1 MPLRKTLT
9 RSPAK
14 TAAKTSGKKVAFTA
28 KPQQAQIEQIEQI
41 EQWVSPSEPAA
52 EPASANPIAAPIAD
66 SPVPT
71 PPQIPIESVKM
82 KRLTLDIP
90 ETLHRSIKLQAV
102 TQSVS
107 MVDLLRTLLE
117 EKYGNL

>member
-28 KPQQAQIEQIEQI
+28 KPPQQAQLDE
-41 EQWVSPSEPAA
+41 WVSASEPIS
-52 EPASANPIAAPIAD
+52 EPVSERPLA
-66 SPVPT
+66 T
-71 PPQIPIESVKM
+71 PPNPAIPQSSIESVKM

-117 EKYGNL
+117 KEYGNP

>member
-1 MPLRKTLT
+1 MPLRKTLART
-9 RSPAK
+9 PAK
-14 TAAKTSGKKVAFTA
+14 TSSKTSGKKVAFTS
-28 KPQQAQIEQIEQI
+28 KPQQAQLDE
-41 EQWVSPSEPAA
+41 WVSPSEPAS
-52 EPASANPIAAPIAD
+52 EPPIATPIAD
-66 SPVPT
+66 SPEPSPEPPT
-71 PPQIPIESVKM
+71 PNPQPPIESVKM

>member
-1 MPLRKTLT
+1 MALRKTLART
-9 RSPAK
+9 PAK
-14 TAAKTSGKKVAFTA
+14 TSAKTSGKKVAFTA
-28 KPQQAQIEQIEQI
+28 KPQQAQIEQL
-41 EQWVSPSEPAA
+41 EQWVSPSEPAS
-52 EPASANPIAAPIAD
+52 EPAIAAPIAD
-66 SPVPT
+66 SPAPT

-117 EKYGNL
+117 KNYGNL

>member
-1 MPLRKTLT
+1 
-9 RSPAK
+9 
-14 TAAKTSGKKVAFTA
+14 
-28 KPQQAQIEQIEQI
+28 
-41 EQWVSPSEPAA
+41 
-52 EPASANPIAAPIAD
+52 
-66 SPVPT
+66 
-71 PPQIPIESVKM
+71 M

>member
-1 MPLRKTLT
+1 MPLRKTLART
-9 RSPAK
+9 PAK
-14 TAAKTSGKKVAFTA
+14 TASKTSGKKVAFTS
-28 KPQQAQIEQIEQI
+28 KPQQAQLDE
-41 EQWVSPSEPAA
+41 WVSPSEPVP
-52 EPASANPIAAPIAD
+52 EPPIATPIAD
-66 SPVPT
+66 SPEPPT
-71 PPQIPIESVKM
+71 PNLQPPIESVKM

>member
-1 MPLRKTLT
+1 MALRKTLART
-9 RSPAK
+9 PAK
-14 TAAKTSGKKVAFTA
+14 TSAKTSGKKVAFTA
-28 KPQQAQIEQIEQI
+28 KPQQAQIEQIEQ
-41 EQWVSPSEPAA
+41 WVSPS

-66 SPVPT
+66 SPESN

>member
-9 RSPAK
+9 RTSAKTPAK
-14 TAAKTSGKKVAFTA
+14 ASGKKVAFTA
-28 KPQQAQIEQIEQI
+28 KPQQAQLEQL
-41 EQWVSPSEPAA
+41 EQWVSSSESSPEPSIAPSIATSLESSPEP
-52 EPASANPIAAPIAD
+52 
-66 SPVPT
+66 PT
-71 PPQIPIESVKM
+71 PNPQPPIESVKM

>member
-1 MPLRKTLT
+1 MALRKTLA

-14 TAAKTSGKKVAFTA
+14 TSAKTSGKKVAFTA
-28 KPQQAQIEQIEQI
+28 KPQQAQLDE
-41 EQWVSPSEPAA
+41 WVSPSEPTSESPS
-52 EPASANPIAAPIAD
+52 EPASERPLANPLEPPI
-66 SPVPT
+66 
-71 PPQIPIESVKM
+71 PQSSIESVKM

-117 EKYGNL
+117 EKYGNR

>member
-14 TAAKTSGKKVAFTA
+14 TTAKTSGKKVAFTA
-28 KPQQAQIEQIEQI
+28 KPQQAQLDE
-41 EQWVSPSEPAA
+41 WVSASDPAPEPPP
-52 EPASANPIAAPIAD
+52 EPTI
-66 SPVPT
+66 
-71 PPQIPIESVKM
+71 PQSSIEGVKM

-117 EKYGNL
+117 KEYGNP

>member
-1 MPLRKTLT
+1 MPLRKTLART
-9 RSPAK
+9 P
-14 TAAKTSGKKVAFTA
+14 AKTSGKKVAFTA
-28 KPQQAQIEQIEQI
+28 KPQQAQIEQIEQ
-41 EQWVSPSEPAA
+41 WVSPSEPAA
-52 EPASANPIAAPIAD
+52 ETPIAPPIVVAPAL
-66 SPVPT
+66 SPEPN
-71 PPQIPIESVKM
+71 PPQPPIESVKM

-117 EKYGNL
+117 QKYGNL

>member
-9 RSPAK
+9 RTPAK
-14 TAAKTSGKKVAFTA
+14 TATKASGKKVAFTA
-28 KPQQAQIEQIEQI
+28 KPQQAQLEE
-41 EQWVSPSEPAA
+41 WVNPTEPPPKLSPELPL
-52 EPASANPIAAPIAD
+52 
-66 SPVPT
+66 T
-71 PPQIPIESVKM
+71 PIESVKM

>member
-1 MPLRKTLT
+1 MPLRKTLART
-9 RSPAK
+9 PAK
-14 TAAKTSGKKVAFTA
+14 TSSKTPAKTSGKKVAFTS
-28 KPQQAQIEQIEQI
+28 KPQQAQLDE
-41 EQWVSPSEPAA
+41 WVSASEPAS
-52 EPASANPIAAPIAD
+52 EPPLAAPIAAPPESSLA
-66 SPVPT
+66 PPT
-71 PPQIPIESVKM
+71 PQTPIEPVKM

>member
-1 MPLRKTLT
+1 MALRKTLART
-9 RSPAK
+9 PAK
-14 TAAKTSGKKVAFTA
+14 PSAKTSGKKVAFTA
-28 KPQQAQIEQIEQI
+28 KPQQAQLDE
-41 EQWVSPSEPAA
+41 WVSPSEP
-52 EPASANPIAAPIAD
+52 EPSSSIAPAP
-66 SPVPT
+66 PT
-71 PPQIPIESVKM
+71 ITPQPPIENVKM

>member
-1 MPLRKTLT
+1 MPLRKTLART
-9 RSPAK
+9 PG
-14 TAAKTSGKKVAFTA
+14 KTSGKKVAFTA
-28 KPQQAQIEQIEQI
+28 KPQQAQLEE
-41 EQWVSPSEPAA
+41 WVNPPEPPDSSP
-52 EPASANPIAAPIAD
+52 NL
-66 SPVPT
+66 
-71 PPQIPIESVKM
+71 PPDPSPIESVKM

>member
-28 KPQQAQIEQIEQI
+28 KPQQAQLDE
-41 EQWVSPSEPAA
+41 WVSATAP
-52 EPASANPIAAPIAD
+52 EPASEAPLATAPEPAI
-66 SPVPT
+66 
-71 PPQIPIESVKM
+71 PQSSIEGVKM

-117 EKYGNL
+117 KEYGNP

>member
-1 MPLRKTLT
+1 MALRKTLART
-9 RSPAK
+9 PAK
-14 TAAKTSGKKVAFTA
+14 TSAKTSGKKVAFTA
-28 KPQQAQIEQIEQI
+28 KPQQAQIEQIEQ
-41 EQWVSPSEPAA
+41 WVSPSEPAS
-52 EPASANPIAAPIAD
+52 EPSIATAIALPPE
-66 SPVPT
+66 SSLAPT

-117 EKYGNL
+117 QKYGKL

>member
-1 MPLRKTLT
+1 MPLRKTLART
-9 RSPAK
+9 
-14 TAAKTSGKKVAFTA
+14 TAKTSPKNPGKKVAFTA
-28 KPQQAQIEQIEQI
+28 KPQQAQLDE
-41 EQWVSPSEPAA
+41 WVSPSEPAS
-52 EPASANPIAAPIAD
+52 ESPIANAPD
-66 SPVPT
+66 SSPEPQPPT
-71 PPQIPIESVKM
+71 PQPPIENVKM

>member
-1 MPLRKTLT
+1 MPLRKTLART
-9 RSPAK
+9 PAK
-14 TAAKTSGKKVAFTA
+14 TSSKTSGKKVAFTS
-28 KPQQAQIEQIEQI
+28 KPQQAQLDE
-41 EQWVSPSEPAA
+41 WVSPSEPAS
-52 EPASANPIAAPIAD
+52 EPPIATPIAA
-66 SPVPT
+66 SPE
-71 PPQIPIESVKM
+71 PPNPNPQPPIESVKM

>member
-1 MPLRKTLT
+1 MALRKTLART
-9 RSPAK
+9 PAK
-14 TAAKTSGKKVAFTA
+14 TSAKTSGKKVAFTA
-28 KPQQAQIEQIEQI
+28 KPQQAQIEQIEQ
-41 EQWVSPSEPAA
+41 WVSPSEPAS
-52 EPASANPIAAPIAD
+52 ETPIAPPPESSLAPT
-66 SPVPT
+66 T
-71 PPQIPIESVKM
+71 PQPPIESVKM

-117 EKYGNL
+117 QKYGNL

>member
-1 MPLRKTLT
+1 MALRKTLART
-9 RSPAK
+9 PAK
-14 TAAKTSGKKVAFTA
+14 TSAKTSGKKVAFTA
-28 KPQQAQIEQIEQI
+28 KPQQAQIEQI

-66 SPVPT
+66 SPAPT

>member
-1 MPLRKTLT
+1 METLWV
-9 RSPAK
+9 
-14 TAAKTSGKKVAFTA
+14 TAWS
-28 KPQQAQIEQIEQI
+28 
-41 EQWVSPSEPAA
+41 S
-52 EPASANPIAAPIAD
+52 
-66 SPVPT
+66 
-71 PPQIPIESVKM
+71 IESVKM

-117 EKYGNL
+117 KEYGNP

>member
-14 TAAKTSGKKVAFTA
+14 TTAKTSGKKVAFTA
-28 KPQQAQIEQIEQI
+28 KPQQAQLDE
-41 EQWVSPSEPAA
+41 WVSASESLSEPAP
-52 EPASANPIAAPIAD
+52 EPAI
-66 SPVPT
+66 
-71 PPQIPIESVKM
+71 PQSPIEGVKM

-117 EKYGNL
+117 KEYGNP

>member
-1 MPLRKTLT
+1 MPLRKTLART
-9 RSPAK
+9 PAK
-14 TAAKTSGKKVAFTA
+14 TSSKTSGKKVAFTS
-28 KPQQAQIEQIEQI
+28 KPQQAQLDE
-41 EQWVSPSEPAA
+41 WVSPSEPAS
-52 EPASANPIAAPIAD
+52 ETPIATPIAD
-66 SPVPT
+66 SPEPPT
-71 PPQIPIESVKM
+71 PNPQPPIESVKM

>member
-9 RSPAK
+9 RTSANTPAK
-14 TAAKTSGKKVAFTA
+14 ASGKKVAFTA
-28 KPQQAQIEQIEQI
+28 KPQHAQLEQL
-41 EQWVSPSEPAA
+41 EQWVSPSEPAP
-52 EPASANPIAAPIAD
+52 EPPIATSLES
-66 SPVPT
+66 SPEPPT
-71 PPQIPIESVKM
+71 PNPQPPVENVKM

-117 EKYGNL
+117 QKYGNL

>member
-28 KPQQAQIEQIEQI
+28 KPQQAQLDE
-41 EQWVSPSEPAA
+41 WVSASEPAPEPPSEPA
-52 EPASANPIAAPIAD
+52 I
-66 SPVPT
+66 
-71 PPQIPIESVKM
+71 PQSSIEGVKM

>member
-1 MPLRKTLT
+1 MPLRKTLART
-9 RSPAK
+9 PAK
-14 TAAKTSGKKVAFTA
+14 TSSKTSGKKVAFTA
-28 KPQQAQIEQIEQI
+28 KPQQAQLEE
-41 EQWVSPSEPAA
+41 WVNPTDPPPKLSPEL
-52 EPASANPIAAPIAD
+52 
-66 SPVPT
+66 
-71 PPQIPIESVKM
+71 PPDPSPIENVKM

>member
-28 KPQQAQIEQIEQI
+28 KPQQAQLDE
-41 EQWVSPSEPAA
+41 WVSASDPLSEPPP
-52 EPASANPIAAPIAD
+52 EPAS
-66 SPVPT
+66 
-71 PPQIPIESVKM
+71 PQSSIEGVKM

-117 EKYGNL
+117 KEYGNP

>member
-28 KPQQAQIEQIEQI
+28 KPQQAQLDE
-41 EQWVSPSEPAA
+41 WVSASEPISEPISEPA
-52 EPASANPIAAPIAD
+52 I
-66 SPVPT
+66 
-71 PPQIPIESVKM
+71 PQSSIEGVKM

-117 EKYGNL
+117 KEYGNP

>member
-1 MPLRKTLT
+1 MPIRKTLT

-28 KPQQAQIEQIEQI
+28 KPQQAQLDE
-41 EQWVSPSEPAA
+41 WVSASESISEPPP
-52 EPASANPIAAPIAD
+52 EPA
-66 SPVPT
+66 
-71 PPQIPIESVKM
+71 IPRSSIEGVKM

-117 EKYGNL
+117 KVFGNP